1 MVKSDELSKM
11 ELFRGFP
18 KEIIEE
24 VANVSEIL
32 EYKKGDIIFNEGD
45 DAERIFALL
54 DGEIEI
60 YIQLST
66 RPDKILLSITK
77 LPYETFGWSA
87 LVAPHYYTTSC
98 ACREDTKVISIKR
111 TDLLNITE
119 RDPSIGMMIY
129 KRIATVISNRL
140 RNCRAL
146 LLKTIY

>member
-18 KEIIEE
+18 KEIIDEIAE
-24 VANVSEIL
+24 VSQVL

-45 DAERIFALL
+45 DAERLFALL

-87 LVAPHYYTTSC
+87 LVPPHYYTTSC
-98 ACREDTKVISIKR
+98 ACREDTKVMAIRR
-111 TDLLNITE
+111 TDIFNLAE
-119 RDPSIGMMIY
+119 KDPRLGMMIY

-140 RNCRAL
+140 RNCRSL